1 MSSTPFRVR
10 ISGREQLLIRMSG
23 AINEVAD
30 FSPVKFAKRPKVEI
44 DLEELTML
52 NSVGLRSFG
61 LWAAGLGN
69 DVIEFS
75 HCPKFFI
82 DQVNMIAGL
91 IPRHARIVSFY
102 VPYFSDELNV
112 ERMVLYRKGLEFE
125 KANEKVAFHHP
136 EILGDKGEPFVMDII
151 PEKYFAF
158 LKHFG

>member
-1 MSSTPFRVR
+1 MSTTPFRVR

-30 FSPVKFAKRPKVEI
+30 FSPVKFAKKPKVEI

-61 LWAAGLGN
+61 IWAGALAN
-69 DVIEFS
+69 EVLEFS

-82 DQVNMIAGL
+82 DQVNMISGF
-91 IPRHARIVSFY
+91 IPRRARVISFY
-102 VPYFSDELNV
+102 VPYFSDDLNV
-112 ERMVLYRKGLEFE
+112 ERMILYRKGLEFE
-125 KANEKVAFHHP
+125 RTNDQIRFHHP
-136 EILGDKGEPFVMDII
+136 DVLGEKGERFVMDVI

-158 LKHFG
+158 LRSFG